1 MVLPSA
7 AGGTGPLS
15 YTLGPTIPGLT
26 FEARERT
33 LRGTPTEAGT
43 HHMTYTVSDGRKR
56 ADHAFF
62 TITIEEDSPDG
73 LTSRY
78 RGRGD
83 QVFVLNPEGEDLD
96 EALYTLELGD
106 ATTGMYVIATNTADH
121 TGAAVVQ
128 QCAELVDAGRR
139 RDVAALLAGYLLA
152 VVRWKR

>member
-1 MVLPSA
+1 
-7 AGGTGPLS
+7 
-15 YTLGPTIPGLT
+15 
-26 FEARERT
+26 
-33 LRGTPTEAGT
+33 
-43 HHMTYTVSDGRKR
+43 MTYTVSDGRKR